1 MGPII
6 TPHTEGH
13 TANYGWIKPEVGAS
27 VDVWGDML
35 NQNFDA
41 IDAKVHEVS
50 GGGGGSLTIAT
61 EQVTVTGVNTFASL
75 AHTPNMSLFILYI
88 DGEAFFP
95 LGPALA
101 APAADFSISGNAII
115 WLNTIYSAV
124 PGSTVIAVYTWS

>member
-1 MGPII
+1 MAKMGPII

-13 TANYGWIKPEVGAS
+13 TANYGWVKPEVGAS

-35 NQNFDA
+35 NQDLDA
-41 IDAKVHEVS
+41 IDAKVHEVA
-50 GGGGGSLTIAT
+50 GGAGLTIAT
-61 EQVTVTGVNTFASL
+61 EQVTVTGVNAFASL

-95 LGPALA
+95 AGTTP
-101 APAADFSISGNAII
+101 DFSISGNTII